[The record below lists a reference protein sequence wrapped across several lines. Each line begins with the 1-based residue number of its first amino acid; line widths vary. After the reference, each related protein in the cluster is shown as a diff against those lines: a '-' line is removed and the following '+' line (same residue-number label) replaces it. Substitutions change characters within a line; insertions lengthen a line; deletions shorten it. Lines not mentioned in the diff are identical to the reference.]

1 MGQQKLFKSLV
12 TVLFTTTLIG
22 VEILAVNAGA
32 QLRGS
37 QRYRQNRTILV
48 QGHGRCET
56 RSSNAGDEL
65 VRSAFQNQRSNL
77 QVEGQGKVIK
87 ILADDLE
94 GSKHQRFILRLNSG
108 QTLLIA
114 HNIDLAPRIN
124 SLRVGDF
131 VTFYGEYE
139 YHPQGGVIHWTHH
152 DPRNVHVGGWIKHC
166 GRTYQ

>member
-1 MGQQKLFKSLV
+1 MAQQKLFKSLV
-12 TVLFTTTLIG
+12 TVLLTTTLIG
-22 VEILAVNAGA
+22 VETLAVNAGA
-32 QLRGS
+32 
-37 QRYRQNRTILV
+37 RQNRTILV
-48 QGHGRCET
+48 QGHGRCQET

-77 QVEGQGKVIK
+77 QVEGQGKVIQ
-87 ILADDLE
+87 ILPDDLE

-139 YHPQGGVIHWTHH
+139 YNSQGGVIHWTHH
-152 DPRNVHVGGWIKHC
+152 DPRNAHVGGWIKHC